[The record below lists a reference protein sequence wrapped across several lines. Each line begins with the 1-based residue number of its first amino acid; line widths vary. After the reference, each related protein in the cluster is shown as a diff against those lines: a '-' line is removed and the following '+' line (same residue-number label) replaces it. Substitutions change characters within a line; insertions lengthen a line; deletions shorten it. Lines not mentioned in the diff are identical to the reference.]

1 MELLKYLPILLISH
15 FSFAASPTPVLVNAQ
30 CPFSQNPVDPSQTLS
45 YGVCCGN
52 CLKKATSNLVEF
64 LKKAKPNNKTC
75 PLSAKPVRKTIH
87 IGFCC
92 SKCKKKASS

>member
-1 MELLKYLPILLISH
+1 MLLLKILPVFLI
-15 FSFAASPTPVLVNAQ
+15 FNLSFAASITDLPVNKQ
-30 CPFSQNPVDPSQTLS
+30 CPLSGRNIDPAQSLS

-52 CLKKATSNLVEF
+52 CLKKATANVSKF
-64 LKKAKPNNKTC
+64 IKKAKPNNKTC
-75 PLSAKPVRKTIH
+75 PLSAKPVRKKLT

>member
-1 MELLKYLPILLISH
+1 MELLRYLPILFISQL
-15 FSFAASPTPVLVNAQ
+15 SFAVTPALPLVNEK

-52 CLKKATSNLVEF
+52 CLKKASSNLVEF

-75 PLSAKPVRKTIH
+75 PFSAKPVRKTIH